1 MIHVYKHRRW
11 YLVKSEK
18 KKKVFKVLPFNAEVW
33 IGTSQV
39 SKENVA
45 IISESQITSLEI
57 KY

>member
-1 MIHVYKHRRW
+1 MYISTEDDILW
-11 YLVKSEK
+11 SQK

>member
-1 MIHVYKHRRW
+1 MYISTEDDILWSQK
-11 YLVKSEK
+11 K

-33 IGTSQV
+33 IGTIQV
-39 SKENVA
+39 SKENVV

>member
-1 MIHVYKHRRW
+1 MYISTEDDILW
-11 YLVKSEK
+11 SK
-18 KKKVFKVLPFNAEVW
+18 KKKKNVFKVLPFNAGVR

>member
-1 MIHVYKHRRW
+1 MIHVYKHRNYVLW
-11 YLVKSEK
+11 NKQK
-18 KKKVFKVLPFNAEVW
+18 KNVFKVLSFNAEVW

-39 SKENVA
+39 SKEIVV

>member
-1 MIHVYKHRRW
+1 MYISTEDDILWSQK
-11 YLVKSEK
+11 KK

-33 IGTSQV
+33 IGTIQV